1 MPSSG
6 KKGNSGGKPGRSG
19 RKPKFDEEALMIL
32 LDSAWPEKEREAA
45 VKKIAFRASNGDLE
59 AFKLLMAYFYGKPKE
74 KHELTGKD
82 GKDLIPTLNVIIESS
97 PGSQP
102 PLAVQA
108 GDSLPVEGQ

>member
-19 RKPKFDEEALMIL
+19 RKPKFDETELMLL
-32 LDSAWPEKEREAA
+32 LDKAWPEKAREEAI
-45 VKKIAFRASNGDLE
+45 KNIASRASRGDLE
-59 AFKLLMAYFYGKPKE
+59 AFRLLMAYCYGKPKE
-74 KHELTGKD
+74 KHELSGKD

-102 PLAVQA
+102 PLAIQA